1 MVTKKVLFQGDS
13 DIDQLYRI
21 FRILGTPDESVWPG
35 VTKLKEYK
43 ATFPNWRSDNSIIEK
58 IVSGSNLDLFGLDLL
73 KRMLVYD
80 PTARI
85 TAKAALNHP
94 YFKDIKDTI

>member
-35 VTKLKEYK
+35 VTKL
-43 ATFPNWRSDNSIIEK
+43 R
-58 IVSGSNLDLFGLDLL
+58 
-73 KRMLVYD
+73 
-80 PTARI
+80 
-85 TAKAALNHP
+85 
-94 YFKDIKDTI
+94 